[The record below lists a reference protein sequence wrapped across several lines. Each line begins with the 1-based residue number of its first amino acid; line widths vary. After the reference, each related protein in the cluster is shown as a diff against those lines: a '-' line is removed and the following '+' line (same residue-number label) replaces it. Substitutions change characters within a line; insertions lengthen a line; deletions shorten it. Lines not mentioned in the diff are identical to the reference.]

1 MHQKQRQSLHMWL
14 RTYAGDSIYNKPAF
28 TILPPGDGM
37 LNLEL
42 ERYENAAL
50 AALALFEQDTGT

>member
-1 MHQKQRQSLHMWL
+1 MQEIVFITNQPSL
-14 RTYAGDSIYNKPAF
+14 F
-28 TILPPGDGM
+28 LPPGDGM

>member
-1 MHQKQRQSLHMWL
+1 MWL